1 MNVIRECG
9 RLDVKNP
16 YEELTGE
23 MGFSF
28 NRIVKDVP
36 EPKGDI
42 EMIGEDQMETGG

>member
-1 MNVIRECG
+1 VIRECG

-28 NRIVKDVP
+28 NKIVKD
-36 EPKGDI
+36 EPADIKGDV
-42 EMIGEDQMETGG
+42 EMIGEE